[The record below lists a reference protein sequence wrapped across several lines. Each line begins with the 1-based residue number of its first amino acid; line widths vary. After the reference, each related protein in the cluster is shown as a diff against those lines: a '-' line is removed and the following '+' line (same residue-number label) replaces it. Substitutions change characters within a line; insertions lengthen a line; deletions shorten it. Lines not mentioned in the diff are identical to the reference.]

1 VRLHVNNADVL
12 DAVINVSGVQALAE
26 IVAAPGVGKAIRVMG
41 YVFTCPSGATVQ
53 WKSAGSAR
61 SGPMT
66 LTNGISAPSPGPGG
80 RQFQCAM
87 SQALNL
93 TTDTAGV
100 YGGHLSYQIV
110 EASA

>member
-1 VRLHVNNADVL
+1 MRLHVNNAAVG
-12 DAVINVSGVQALAE
+12 DAVINISGAATTTLVN
-26 IVAAPGVGKAIRVMG
+26 APGNGLAIRVMG
-41 YVFTCPSGATVQ
+41 YVFSCPAGATVT
-53 WKSAGSAR
+53 WKSGSTPL

-66 LTNGISAPSPGPGG
+66 LNNGISAPSPGPGG

-87 SQALNL
+87 NQPLNL
-93 TTDTAGV
+93 TTDLAGG